1 MARVANIDRV
11 SNGVEIGQ
19 EPFIPDPSP
28 SPPPPAPSQG
38 PSSYQQYQA
47 SSNNNFMR
55 RNVKTK
61 DWSNFAIKDAEDDGM
76 ISEK

>member
-19 EPFIPDPSP
+19 EPVIPDPSP
-28 SPPPPAPSQG
+28 SPPVPDQG
-38 PSSYQQYQA
+38 PPSSYQQYQA

-55 RNVKTK
+55 RNVRTK
-61 DWSNFAIKDAEDDGM
+61 DWSNFAIKDAEDDGGM
-76 ISEK
+76 TSEK

>member
-1 MARVANIDRV
+1 MARVANIDKV

-19 EPFIPDPSP
+19 EPFIPDLSPP
-28 SPPPPAPSQG
+28 SPPPAQG
-38 PSSYQQYQA
+38 PTSYQQYQA